1 MKKLLLTLLTFL
13 IAVNVAYPQLAI
25 RHRLATPRPADSLDI
40 DYYSHKRGL
49 QAGTMV
55 FGINMG
61 VWAFDRYIR
70 KADFAYIN
78 GRTIKDN
85 LKHGFVWDNDAMGTN
100 MFMHPYHGSL
110 YFNSARSNGYNFWQS
125 GLFAFGGSFMWEMFM
140 ENEYP
145 STNDIIATP
154 IGGMAL
160 GEVTYRVSDLIL
172 DDRKTG
178 WSRFGLEFAGFLV
191 SPMRGLTRII
201 NGDAWKRRSTSGK
214 QFGVP
219 DVSVDVSL
227 GIRTLELKDEI
238 LDKGVGLASE
248 INIEYGDRFDA
259 EDTKPYDY
267 FSIQANLNWQKDQP
281 VLGQINIVGR
291 LVAKELVNNEKHY
304 LSLGLYQHFDYYDS
318 DTISAVSAKVPY
330 KFCTPASVGGGL
342 IYKRNL
348 KRNWG
353 IDGYAY
359 LNAILLGGALSD
371 YYQVDERIYNLASG
385 YSSKLNFNFTYKD
398 RLAISTIYEVYHM
411 FTWKGYPQ
419 DINWDE
425 VEPKTLNAQ
434 GDRSRAILHAVGLR
448 LDLKLRKQL
457 YLTSTFMNYTRDTKY
472 RYHANVFSN
481 TSEGRIMLTINIDR
495 EASPLPYSY
504 IFHSHIPAS
513 PRRICKRR

>member
-201 NGDAWKRRSTSGK
+201 NGYTYPGTERRDSGQRCGSGLRNQHRIRRPLRCGRYQTLRLFLHPGKPELAERSTGSG
-214 QFGVP
+214 
-219 DVSVDVSL
+219 
-227 GIRTLELKDEI
+227 T
-238 LDKGVGLASE
+238 DKHCWPTGSQ
-248 INIEYGDRFDA
+248 R
-259 EDTKPYDY
+259 
-267 FSIQANLNWQKDQP
+267 
-281 VLGQINIVGR
+281 
-291 LVAKELVNNEKHY
+291 
-304 LSLGLYQHFDYYDS
+304 
-318 DTISAVSAKVPY
+318 
-330 KFCTPASVGGGL
+330 VGG
-342 IYKRNL
+342 
-348 KRNWG
+348 
-353 IDGYAY
+353 
-359 LNAILLGGALSD
+359 
-371 YYQVDERIYNLASG
+371 Q
-385 YSSKLNFNFTYKD
+385 
-398 RLAISTIYEVYHM
+398 
-411 FTWKGYPQ
+411 
-419 DINWDE
+419 
-425 VEPKTLNAQ
+425 
-434 GDRSRAILHAVGLR
+434 
-448 LDLKLRKQL
+448 
-457 YLTSTFMNYTRDTKY
+457 
-472 RYHANVFSN
+472 
-481 TSEGRIMLTINIDR
+481 
-495 EASPLPYSY
+495 
-504 IFHSHIPAS
+504 
-513 PRRICKRR
+513 

>member
-238 LDKGVGLASE
+238 LDKGVGMASE

-318 DTISAVSAKVPY
+318 DTISAVSAKEPY

-457 YLTSTFMNYTRDTKY
+457 YLTGTFMNYTRDTKY

-481 TSEGRIMLTINIDR
+481 TSEGRLMLT
-495 EASPLPYSY
+495 YKY
-504 IFHSHIPAS
+504 
-513 PRRICKRR
+513 